1 MVSFSTRN
9 PDCGSHSPA
18 LLDLFIF
25 SGAIMCSKM
34 AFSPLGNSDH
44 VVVSVSIYFPSNAK
58 PDVPLHRIAYDYSR
72 ANQDGI
78 RDHLRDL
85 RWGNIFKLDTSAAAS
100 EFCEWVQVGT
110 DVYISHGK
118 YRVKPYS
125 SPWFLAAYVAAIVH
139 RNHLL
144 HLYQKDKYSDSKVKF
159 RHASNRCKRA
169 LEAAKLAYANKTK
182 ESITSQ
188 KRGSGDFLRI
198 ANSVFNKLNLLY
210 LLYSMAQRCSLLHL
224 INENGFLK
232 TFLRTLILM
241 TRQSLYL
248 FSFLE
253 LI

>member
-1 MVSFSTRN
+1 M
-9 PDCGSHSPA
+9 
-18 LLDLFIF
+18 
-25 SGAIMCSKM
+25 
-34 AFSPLGNSDH
+34 
-44 VVVSVSIYFPSNAK
+44 
-58 PDVPLHRIAYDYSR
+58 
-72 ANQDGI
+72 
-78 RDHLRDL
+78 
-85 RWGNIFKLDTSAAAS
+85 
-100 EFCEWVQVGT
+100 
-110 DVYISHGK
+110 
-118 YRVKPYS
+118 
-125 SPWFLAAYVAAIVH
+125 
-139 RNHLL
+139 
-144 HLYQKDKYSDSKVKF
+144 YQKDKYSDSKVKF

-232 TFLRTLILM
+232 TFLRTLFLM

-253 LI
+253 LIWNCITGATRAAALDIFKNFGRVWHPGILHKLQVTYLEFQVRYLALFFLFSVIVGFGWFWSLIQEYPGNAGARQGSIQSPTLFLLYINDLLDDIICNIATYADDTTLYSKCDQASDVW